1 MNDHIATVIIAP
13 LTTTIRAYPTRV
25 SIRFRGKTGQAALD
39 QIGTVDKT
47 RLVKKMGELPA
58 AMLDAIS
65 GLLVEMFTRR

>member
-25 SIRFRGKTGQAALD
+25 SIRFRGKTGQAAFD
-39 QIGTVDKT
+39 QIRTVDKT

-58 AMLDAIS
+58 AIVDAIS
-65 GLLVEMFTRR
+65 GVLVEMFTRR